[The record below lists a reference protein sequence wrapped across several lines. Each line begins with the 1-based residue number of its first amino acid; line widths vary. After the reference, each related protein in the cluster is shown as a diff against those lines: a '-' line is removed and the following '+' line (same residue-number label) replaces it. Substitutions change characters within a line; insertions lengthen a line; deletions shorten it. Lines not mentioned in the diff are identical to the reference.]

1 MNREGKNQKKTKGN
15 DLIRKPLRLQKNHPP
30 IIGIDIGSSYVKI
43 VQMKK
48 NSKLHKLGFEIIPEG
63 MVNQGRIEAS
73 QPLSEIIRKTM
84 SKYKIKGNECS
95 LCLSG
100 SEVIVREL
108 KLPEMN
114 ENQIMDNLKHEITSF
129 LPLNH
134 DEYCIDYK
142 VLDYIESENNT
153 PGKLSI
159 MVAAVP
165 NNLVLSY
172 INTLK
177 KARLKVVYVDIFPNI
192 AGKIAKWIMN
202 GNNLEVSRS
211 NLCLIDF
218 GARSTNIVILKNGN
232 YFIHK
237 TVNSGGDY
245 LTAIIAEKSNMDLIE
260 AEEYK
265 VSNKFFTNSLQNELS
280 LHVRNFFDFLITDIE
295 RTIEFYKNRNNQKS
309 VDHIYIMGGGS
320 LLHGLDEYMEEH
332 LSVKVFR
339 MSDIIGES
347 KMNSKS
353 GESIAFF
360 SHAIGSTLREER

>member
-1 MNREGKNQKKTKGN
+1 MSREGKNQKKTKGTN
-15 DLIRKPLRLQKNHPP
+15 LSRKPLRLQKNQQP
-30 IIGIDIGSSYVKI
+30 IIGIDIGSSSIKI

-48 NSKLHKLGFEIIPEG
+48 NNRIHKLGYEVIPEG
-63 MVNQGRIEAS
+63 LVNQGRIEAS
-73 QPLSEIIRKTM
+73 QPLADIIKKTI
-84 SKYKIKGNECS
+84 SKYKITGTECS

-100 SEVIVREL
+100 SELIVREL

-114 ENQIMDNLKHEITSF
+114 ENQIMDNIKHEITSF

-134 DEYCIDYK
+134 EEYCIDYK
-142 VLDYIESENNT
+142 VLDYIEAENNA
-153 PGKLSI
+153 PGKLSV

-165 NNLVLSY
+165 DNLVQSY

-177 KARLKVVYVDIFPNI
+177 KAKLKVVYVDIIPNI

-202 GNNLEVSRS
+202 SNNLDASRS
-211 NLCLIDF
+211 NLCIVDF
-218 GARSTNIVILKNGN
+218 GARNTNIIMLKNGN

-265 VSNKFFTNSLQNELS
+265 IKNKFFVNTFQNELS

-309 VDHIYIMGGGS
+309 VEQIYIMGGGS
-320 LLHGLDEYMEEH
+320 LLHGLPEYMEEH
-332 LSVKVFR
+332 LSVKVYRIADLLGQF
-339 MSDIIGES
+339 
-347 KMNSKS
+347 KYNSKS

-360 SHAIGSTLREER
+360 SNAIGSTMREER